1 MGDPLDSG
9 PTVGRGRVGRRVAVG
24 GGVGVGRAGV
34 SMTAVGTV
42 STRSNA
48 VDVGSGGGL
57 GVRVTPEGGAR
68 ERVAVG
74 TPVLSYT
81 TPGLCS

>member
-1 MGDPLDSG
+1 MI
-9 PTVGRGRVGRRVAVG
+9 
-24 GGVGVGRAGV
+24 
-34 SMTAVGTV
+34 AVGTV